1 MAQKIQ
7 KFRKYFSR
15 IFQRLFKSLKYR
27 HLEMREYDNI
37 LMLRAPLAPNQSQEK
52 FSPLL

>member
-1 MAQKIQ
+1 MDE
-7 KFRKYFSR
+7 RK
-15 IFQRLFKSLKYR
+15 LFKKYYKSLRYR

-37 LMLRAPLAPNQSQEK
+37 LMIGTPLAPHQSQEK